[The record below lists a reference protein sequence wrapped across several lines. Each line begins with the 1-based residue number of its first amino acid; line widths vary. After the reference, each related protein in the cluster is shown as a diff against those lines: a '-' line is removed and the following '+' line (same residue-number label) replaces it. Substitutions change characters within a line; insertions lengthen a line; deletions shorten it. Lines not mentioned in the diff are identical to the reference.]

1 MATASVAATAARG
14 ATAATAGEPLPAD
27 VVLAVDNLQTHFV
40 FRDRAAKS
48 VDGVTFT
55 LKRGQ
60 TLAVVGESGSGKS
73 VTSLSVMRLLADP
86 GRIVGGRILFR
97 DSTGQVLDLATV
109 DQRTMRHIRGREIAM
124 IFQEPMTS
132 LNPLYTVGDQIAEM
146 VMLHERV
153 DRQAA
158 LNRARQMLELIE
170 IPAAARRVHE
180 YPHQMSGGMRQRVM
194 IALALSC
201 NPSLLI
207 ADEPTTALDVT
218 IQAQILDLMRRLQRE
233 IGMSVLFVT
242 HNLGVVAEVAH
253 EVAVM
258 YAGRVVEQAPV
269 EALFERPKHPYTL
282 GLIACIPDVRRDI
295 AVDGTR
301 QPLNPIPGSVPPV
314 TALPPGCSFAPRC
327 PYVEDACT
335 VRVPDLVLANPA
347 HLSRCRRH
355 EIL

>member
-1 MATASVAATAARG
+1 MDA
-14 ATAATAGEPLPAD
+14 LPQD
-27 VVLAVDNLQTHFV
+27 VVLAVDDLRTHFV
-40 FRDRAAKS
+40 FRDRSAKS

-55 LKRGQ
+55 LKRGK

-73 VTSLSVMRLLADP
+73 VTSLSVMRLLAEP
-86 GRIVGGRILFR
+86 GRIVGGSILFR
-97 DSTGQVLDLATV
+97 DRDGKVRDLARV
-109 DQRTMRHIRGREIAM
+109 DQKTMRRIRGREIAM

-146 VMLHERV
+146 VMLHEGV
-153 DRQAA
+153 DRRKARE
-158 LNRARQMLELIE
+158 RARQMLELVE
-170 IPAAARRVHE
+170 IPAASSRIDD

-218 IQAQILDLMRRLQRE
+218 IQAQILNLVRRLQHE
-233 IGMSVLFVT
+233 LGMSILFVT
-242 HNLGVVAEVAH
+242 HNLGVVAEIAH

-282 GLIACIPDVRRDI
+282 GLIACIPDTRRDI
-295 AVDGTR
+295 AADGTR
-301 QPLNPIPGSVPPV
+301 LPLNPIPGSVPPI
-314 TALPPGCSFAPRC
+314 THLPPGCSFAPRC
-327 PYVEDACT
+327 PYVEEACT
-335 VRVPDLVLANPA
+335 VRVPDLAIAAAA

>member
-1 MATASVAATAARG
+1 MDA
-14 ATAATAGEPLPAD
+14 LPQD
-27 VVLAVDNLQTHFV
+27 VVLAVNDLRTHFV
-40 FRDRAAKS
+40 FRDRSAKS

-73 VTSLSVMRLLADP
+73 VTSLSVMRLLAEP
-86 GRIVGGRILFR
+86 GRIVSGSILFR
-97 DSTGQVLDLATV
+97 DRAGTVHDLARL
-109 DQRTMRHIRGREIAM
+109 DQKAMRRIRGREIAM

-146 VMLHERV
+146 VMLHEGLGRKE
-153 DRQAA
+153 A
-158 LNRARQMLELIE
+158 LGRARQMLELVE
-170 IPAAARRVHE
+170 IPAAASRVGD

-218 IQAQILDLMRRLQRE
+218 IQAQILNLLRRLQRE

-242 HNLGVVAEVAH
+242 HNLGVVAEIAH

-282 GLIACIPDVRRDI
+282 GLIACIPDVRRDV
-295 AVDGTR
+295 AADGSR
-301 QPLNPIPGSVPPV
+301 RPLNPIPGTVPPI
-314 TALPPGCSFAPRC
+314 TSLPPGCSFAPRC
-327 PYVEDACT
+327 PYVEDDCT
-335 VRVPDLVLANPA
+335 LRVPDLVMAQAA